1 MAAFKA
7 LNDRLVRDAAAPAS
21 VPDGGGVKSEV
32 ASLIFIQPR

>member
-7 LNDRLVRDAAAPAS
+7 LSDRVVRDAVPADS
-21 VPDGGGVKSEV
+21 VPDGRGVKSEV